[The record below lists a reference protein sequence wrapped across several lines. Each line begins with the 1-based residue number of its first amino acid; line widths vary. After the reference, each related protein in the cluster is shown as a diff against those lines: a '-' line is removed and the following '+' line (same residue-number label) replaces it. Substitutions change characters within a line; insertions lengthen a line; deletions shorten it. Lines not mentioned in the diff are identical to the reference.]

1 MFDYVPLNQ
10 SVSTSI
16 SSFETF
22 TNKGGGVFNPF
33 SSVGSTSF
41 EREVQK
47 VFDQCAEKD
56 WDGYGAK
63 PLHRTLQE
71 KVIRFLR
78 SLPSHVSVPEVV
90 PEPDGAV
97 ALEWA
102 NSKHQV
108 LSLSIDLSDQIAFAW
123 LDGAERGKG
132 VLRSRASFPEKITA
146 LLESIFG
153 FRREQL
159 PDLKLVA

>member
-1 MFDYVPLNQ
+1 MFDSVPLN
-10 SVSTSI
+10 SAVSTPI
-16 SSFETF
+16 SVFETI
-22 TNKGGGVFNPF
+22 TNKGESVCNPLLLLAGAP
-33 SSVGSTSF
+33 S
-41 EREVQK
+41 ERELQA
-47 VFDQCAEKD
+47 VFDQCAEED

-63 PLHRTLQE
+63 PLYGELQGR
-71 KVIRFLR
+71 VIRFLR
-78 SLPSHVSVPEVV
+78 SLGSHIGAPEIV
-90 PEPDGAV
+90 PEPDGAI

-132 VLRSRASFPEKITA
+132 VLRMSSQFPEKITA

-153 FRREQL
+153 FRRAPL
-159 PDLKLVA
+159 LDLKLVV